1 MKDGMNPPV
10 RWRKFEAD
18 CHWTND
24 LGDSKWANEFRSKL
38 VTNGAEWNISG

>member
-18 CHWTND
+18 RHRIND
-24 LGDSKWANEFRSKL
+24 LDDSKRANDFRGKF
-38 VTNGAEWNISG
+38 VTNGTERNVLR